1 MMPTGPQSIGI
12 SADIASPP
20 CARGTIGE
28 AMARARLCAET
39 GRELPR
45 PRGEA
50 SHATGGRFLRR
61 GAARERA
68 KEPGFRPRGLPDG
81 PHEGPDQVGSKAAA
95 SDTPDFGGASM
106 ANDEHVAILICAKHL
121 FIADMS

>member
-1 MMPTGPQSIGI
+1 MPLARNPL
-12 SADIASPP
+12 AFPP
-20 CARGTIGE
+20 TSLPRHALGE
-28 AMARARLCAET
+28 PSGKPWQRARLCAET

-61 GAARERA
+61 GEARERA